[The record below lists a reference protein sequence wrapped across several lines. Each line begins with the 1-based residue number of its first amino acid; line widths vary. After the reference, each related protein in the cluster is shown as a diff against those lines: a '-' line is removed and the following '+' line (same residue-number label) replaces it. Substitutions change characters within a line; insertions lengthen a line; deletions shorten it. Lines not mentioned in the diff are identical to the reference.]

1 MSVCCECCVLTVGVL
16 CDGLITCTEESYGF
30 LCVVSVVFCEVDVV
44 QRADHLFRGVVWNFG
59 LLSVLCVGR

>member
-1 MSVCCECCVLTVGVL
+1 
-16 CDGLITCTEESYGF
+16 
-30 LCVVSVVFCEVDVV
+30 VVSVVFCEVDVV